1 MFYYFTVV
9 KPVATATYYTV
20 KILEKAMTTKEMNLG
35 IINNTYDENLSIEE
49 NLKTIRALGI
59 EMSERQYYN
68 YLQIVRKIR
77 NGGAEPV
84 KYTDSEISDKLDV
97 FMTIAD
103 NKKMLQDE
111 FGIRV
116 SEARICP
123 ILRNKREKFM
133 SSFDKS

>member
-1 MFYYFTVV
+1 
-9 KPVATATYYTV
+9 
-20 KILEKAMTTKEMNLG
+20 MTTKEMNLG
-35 IINNTYDENLSIEE
+35 IIRSIYDKNLSIEE
-49 NLKTIRALGI
+49 NLKNINACGVRINTRQLYRYLEVIKKI
-59 EMSERQYYN
+59 E
-68 YLQIVRKIR
+68 
-77 NGGAEPV
+77 NGGAEPI

-133 SSFDKS
+133 SSFDKPKNDKKY

>member
-1 MFYYFTVV
+1 
-9 KPVATATYYTV
+9 
-20 KILEKAMTTKEMNLG
+20 MTTKEMNLG
-35 IINNTYDENLSIEE
+35 IIKSTYDENLSIEE
-49 NLKTIRALGI
+49 NLNTIRALGI
-59 EMSERQYYN
+59 KMSERQYYN
-68 YLQIVRKIR
+68 YLQVVRKIK
-77 NGGAEPV
+77 NGGAEPI
-84 KYTDSEISDKLDV
+84 KYTDSEISDKLNV

-133 SSFDKS
+133 SQFDNSNSKQV

>member
-1 MFYYFTVV
+1 MFYY
-9 KPVATATYYTV
+9 YSV
-20 KILEKAMTTKEMNLG
+20 KILEKEMTTKEMNLG
-35 IINNTYDENLSIEE
+35 IIRNTYDENLSIEE

-59 EMSERQYYN
+59 EMSERQYFR
-68 YLQIVRKIR
+68 YLEIVKKIR

-84 KYTDSEISDKLDV
+84 KYTDGEISDKLDV

-133 SSFDKS
+133 SSFDNTKNLNKDQL

>member
-1 MFYYFTVV
+1 
-9 KPVATATYYTV
+9 
-20 KILEKAMTTKEMNLG
+20 MNLG

-49 NLKTIRALGI
+49 NLKTLRGLGI
-59 EMSERQYYN
+59 EMSERQYFR
-68 YLQIVRKIR
+68 YLEIVKKIK
-77 NGGAEPV
+77 NGGSEAI

-103 NKKMLQDE
+103 NKKMLQEE

-133 SSFDKS
+133 SSFDKPQNLNND

>member
-1 MFYYFTVV
+1 
-9 KPVATATYYTV
+9 
-20 KILEKAMTTKEMNLG
+20 MTTKEMNLG
-35 IINNTYDENLSIEE
+35 IINNTYDENASIEE
-49 NLKTIRALGI
+49 NLQKLRALGI
-59 EMSERQYYN
+59 EMSERQYFR
-68 YLQIVRKIR
+68 YLEIVKKIR
-77 NGGAEPV
+77 NGGAEPI

-133 SSFDKS
+133 SSFDNNKN

>member
-1 MFYYFTVV
+1 MFYY
-9 KPVATATYYTV
+9 YSV

-49 NLKTIRALGI
+49 NLKKIRAL
-59 EMSERQYYN
+59 
-68 YLQIVRKIR
+68 VRKIK

-103 NKKMLQDE
+103 NKKMLQEE

-133 SSFDKS
+133 SDFDNPKN

>member
-1 MFYYFTVV
+1 
-9 KPVATATYYTV
+9 
-20 KILEKAMTTKEMNLG
+20 MTTKEMNLG
-35 IINNTYDENLSIEE
+35 IINNTYDENASIEE
-49 NLKTIRALGI
+49 NLQKLRALGI
-59 EMSERQYYN
+59 EMSERQYFR
-68 YLQIVRKIR
+68 YLEIVNKIR
-77 NGGAEPV
+77 NGGAEPI

-133 SSFDKS
+133 SSFDRPQSVMSSFDKSQN

>member
-1 MFYYFTVV
+1 
-9 KPVATATYYTV
+9 
-20 KILEKAMTTKEMNLG
+20 MTTKEMNLG

-49 NLKTIRALGI
+49 NLKTLRGLGI
-59 EMSERQYYN
+59 EMSERQYFR
-68 YLQIVRKIR
+68 YLETVKKIK
-77 NGGAEPV
+77 NGGAEPI
-84 KYTDSEISDKLDV
+84 KYTDGEISDKLDV

-103 NKKMLQDE
+103 NKKMLQEE

-133 SSFDKS
+133 SSFDKSNGDMSEVNKD